1 MTITLLK
8 GDCLKLMGGVKSHSI
23 DLILTDLPFGI
34 TDSSWDKIIDFSKL
48 WQEYERLITDQ
59 GAIVLFASGTFT
71 NKLVNSNRALYRY
84 KWIWVKNRS
93 SNFMNAKNRPM
104 TKYEEICVFSKGI
117 TANTKNKKL
126 KMNYYPQGLKPTYK
140 VHRDS
145 PENSHSLS
153 SKRPSHHTTIQ
164 RWTGYPN
171 DVLFFNCVSK
181 KSHPNQKP
189 VDLLEYLIK
198 TYTNEGMTVLDNT
211 MGSGS
216 TGVACVNTNRNFIG
230 MELDADYFKIA
241 KERIQKADRR
251 KKELWI

>member
-1 MTITLLK
+1 MSVKLFK
-8 GDCLKLMGGVKSHSI
+8 GDCLELMEGVKSHSV
-23 DLILTDLPFGI
+23 DLILTDLPFG
-34 TDSSWDKIIDFSKL
+34 TTASNWDKIIDFSKL

-59 GAIVLFASGTFT
+59 GAIVLFSSGAFT
-71 NKLVNSNRALYRY
+71 NKLVNSNSALYRY
-84 KWIWVKNRS
+84 KWVWVKNRV
-93 SNFMNAKNRPM
+93 SNYLNARNRPM

-126 KMNYYPQGLKPTYK
+126 KMNYYPQGLKPVYR
-140 VHRDS
+140 VHHDS
-145 PENSHSLS
+145 PERSSSLS
-153 SKRPSHHTTIQ
+153 GKRPGHRSTIQ

-189 VDLLEYLIK
+189 IDLLEYLIK

-230 MELDADYFKIA
+230 MELDDKYFKIA
-241 KERIQKADRR
+241 KGRIEKADRS
-251 KKELWI
+251 KLADC

>member
-1 MTITLLK
+1 MSVKLFK

-23 DLILTDLPFGI
+23 DLILTDLPFG
-34 TDSSWDKIIDFSKL
+34 TTASSWDKIIDFSKL

-71 NKLVNSNRALYRY
+71 NKLVNSNSALYRY

-93 SNFMNAKNRPM
+93 SNFLNAKNRPM

-145 PENSHSLS
+145 PEHSSSLS
-153 SKRPSHHTTIQ
+153 GKRPGHRTTIQ

-181 KSHPNQKP
+181 KEHPNQKP
-189 VDLLEYLIK
+189 IDLLEYLIK
-198 TYTNEGMTVLDNT
+198 TYTTEGMTVLDNT

-216 TGVACVNTNRNFIG
+216 TGVACVNTGRNFIG
-230 MELDADYFKIA
+230 MELDKDYFKIA
-241 KERIQKADRR
+241 QERILGSDKH
-251 KKELWI
+251 E

>member
-1 MTITLLK
+1 MKYDSKTLKRRLPK
-8 GDCLKLMGGVKSHSI
+8 THGGVKSHSI
-23 DLILTDLPFGI
+23 DLILTDLPFG
-34 TDSSWDKIIDFSKL
+34 TTASSWDKIIDFSKL

-59 GAIVLFASGTFT
+59 GAIVLFSSGTFT
-71 NKLVNSNRALYRY
+71 NKLVNSNSALYRY
-84 KWIWVKNRS
+84 KWIWVKNRV
-93 SNFMNAKNRPM
+93 SNFLNAKNRPM

-126 KMNYYPQGLKPTYK
+126 KMNYYPQGLKPAYR

-145 PENSHSLS
+145 PEHSSSLS
-153 SKRPSHHTTIQ
+153 GKRPGHHTTIQ

-171 DVLFFNCVSK
+171 DILFFNCVSK
-181 KSHPNQKP
+181 KDHPNQKP

-216 TGVACVNTNRNFIG
+216 TGVAAVNTNRNFIG
-230 MELDADYFKIA
+230 MELSDKYFEIA
-241 KERIQKADRR
+241 ERRIRQAQKDIT
-251 KKELWI
+251 LV

>member
-1 MTITLLK
+1 MSVKLLQ

-23 DLILTDLPFGI
+23 DLILTDLPFG
-34 TDSSWDKIIDFSKL
+34 TTASSWDKIIDFSKL

-59 GAIVLFASGTFT
+59 GAIVLFSSGTFT
-71 NKLVNSNRALYRY
+71 NKLVNSNSALYRY

-93 SNFMNAKNRPM
+93 SNFLNAKNRPM

-126 KMNYYPQGLKPTYK
+126 KMNYYPQGLKPAYRI
-140 VHRDS
+140 HRDS
-145 PENSHSLS
+145 PEHSSSLS
-153 SKRPSHHTTIQ
+153 GKRPGHHTTIQ

-189 VDLLEYLIK
+189 IDLLEYLIK

-230 MELDADYFKIA
+230 MELDEDYFKIA
-241 KERIQKADRR
+241 DERIKKADRS
-251 KKELWI
+251 KLADC

>member
-1 MTITLLK
+1 MTVKLLK

-23 DLILTDLPFGI
+23 DLILTDLPFGT

-59 GAIVLFASGTFT
+59 GAIVLFSSGTFT
-71 NKLVNSNRALYRY
+71 NKLVNSNSALYRY
-84 KWIWVKNRS
+84 KWIWVKNRV
-93 SNFMNAKNRPM
+93 SNFLNAKNRPM

-126 KMNYYPQGLKPTYK
+126 KMNYYPQGLKPTYR
-140 VHRDS
+140 VLRDS
-145 PENSHSLS
+145 PEYSRSLS
-153 SKRPSHHTTIQ
+153 GKRPGHHTTIQ

-216 TGVACVNTNRNFIG
+216 TGVAAVNTNRNFIG
-230 MELDADYFKIA
+230 MELSDKYFEIA
-241 KERIQKADRR
+241 ERRIRQAQKDIT
-251 KKELWI
+251 LV